1 MHSIRIATALGA
13 LFLTAIPATAQR
25 EETFRWS
32 GELAAGRTLEVR
44 GVSGSIEARPSSGRS
59 VEVVAVKQGEDDDPR
74 QVDVEVIEGAAGIEI
89 CVVYPGE
96 RGGRIT
102 TCRESDDDDEGED
115 MDSDVVV
122 DFAIQVPAGVVFE
135 GSTVNGGIVVASLQ
149 GDVSVTT
156 VNGGISV
163 ASSGTVEAR
172 TVNGS
177 ITATTGQPTWS
188 GTLDFQTVN
197 GSITLT
203 LPASA
208 GATVAAETVNGG
220 FSSDFP
226 LTVDAGRW
234 GPKKVTGTIGSGG
247 GRLVLETVNGGISI
261 RKS

>member
-1 MHSIRIATALGA
+1 MQPIRIAITLAALA
-13 LFLTAIPATAQR
+13 LTAIPAAAQR

-32 GELAAGRTLEVR
+32 GQLAAGRTLEVR
-44 GVSGSIEARPSSGRS
+44 GLNGDVEARPSSGRA
-59 VEVVAVKQGEDDDPR
+59 VEVVAVKHGDDDDPR
-74 QVDVEVIEGAAGIEI
+74 AVEVEVIEGAAGIQV
-89 CVVYPGE
+89 CAVYPGK
-96 RGGRIT
+96 RGGRIS
-102 TCRESDDDDEGED
+102 TCRDQDDDRDDE
-115 MDSDVVV
+115 MDNDVVV
-122 DFAIQVPAGVVFE
+122 DFTITVPAGVVFE
-135 GSTVNGGIVVASLQ
+135 GSTVNGGIDVASLD
-149 GDVSVTT
+149 GDVRVST
-156 VNGGISV
+156 VNGGIEV
-163 ASSGTVEAR
+163 ASSGTVEAQ

-177 ITATTGQPTWS
+177 IRASTGQASWN

-208 GATVAAETVNGG
+208 GATVSAETVNGG

-234 GPKKVTGTIGSGG
+234 GPKRVTGTIGAGG

>member
-1 MHSIRIATALGA
+1 MHSIRIATALAA
-13 LFLTAIPATAQR
+13 LVLTAIPAIAQR

-44 GVSGSIEARPSSGRS
+44 GVNGTIEARPSSGRS
-59 VEVVAVKQGEDDDPR
+59 VEVVAVKHGEDDDPR
-74 QVDVEVIEGAAGIEI
+74 QVDVEVIEGAAGIEV

-96 RGGRIT
+96 RGGRIS
-102 TCRESDDDDEGED
+102 TCRDSDDERDDD

-122 DFAIQVPAGVVFE
+122 DFTVQVPAGVVFE
-135 GSTVNGGIVVASLQ
+135 GSTVNGGIDVTSLQ
-149 GDVSVTT
+149 GDVKVTT
-156 VNGGISV
+156 VNGGIEV
-163 ASSGTVEAR
+163 ASSGTVEAS

-203 LPASA
+203 LPATA

-226 LTVDAGRW
+226 LTVEAGRW